1 MTTASDSVE
10 STTPGSE
17 PEVAAPERIKLLRGK
32 RWPTDRYGDEIDVG
46 DYVMCVIWGGYP
58 TARLARVKHINRGG
72 KVKVQAIKTHP
83 RDDTTEQEVK
93 ECRYMTKL
101 SQNMV
106 TAMTL
111 DKLANL

>member
-1 MTTASDSVE
+1 M
-10 STTPGSE
+10 SE
-17 PEVAAPERIKLLRGK
+17 EAAPERIKLLKGHK
-32 RWPTDRYGDEIDVG
+32 WPKDRYGGEIDVD

-58 TARLARVKHINRGG
+58 TARLARVTRIGKTG
-72 KVKVQAIKTHP
+72 KVTVKAIKTHP

-106 TAMTL
+106 NAMTL
-111 DKLANL
+111 DKLASQ